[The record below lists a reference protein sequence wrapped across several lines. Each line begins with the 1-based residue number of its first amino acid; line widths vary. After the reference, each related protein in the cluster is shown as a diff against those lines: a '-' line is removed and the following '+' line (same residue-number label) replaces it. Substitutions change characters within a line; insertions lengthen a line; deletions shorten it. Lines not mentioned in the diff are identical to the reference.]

1 MVNDEVQT
9 WQDANKALHYV
20 LYHDAEKLG
29 KY

>member
-1 MVNDEVQT
+1 MVKDEVQT
-9 WQDANKALHYV
+9 WQDANKALRDV